1 MYFLNYD
8 RCAYGGRTDGI
19 KYTLEKGKI
28 VRGPT
33 FLASNGNCSEQFFF
47 ERGWTN
53 LKNWEKNHKNES
65 LTCACS
71 GAGDFTHEWIAILL
85 SFAMTCFIKDLF

>member
-33 FLASNGNCSEQFFF
+33 FLASNGNCSEQFNF
-47 ERGWTN
+47 ESMSWTKLNWSKTHVNEN
-53 LKNWEKNHKNES
+53 LM
-65 LTCACS
+65 CACS
-71 GAGDFTHEWIAILL
+71 GAGDFTHECIALLL
-85 SFAMTCFIKDLF
+85 SFAVTCFVKDLF